1 MGITQDTIFIT
12 SSYDFDD
19 IVINEMAGNKLFCT
33 FIEHDKLQDTVS
45 TLTKRYTI
53 LYSKVFVLES
63 PDTEELILTYNIDA
77 VNTNA
82 QNALPNTILLHRKK
96 ESNTLY
102 TINALNALIR
112 ELNAGILDTNYR
124 VNWVDFRNTILL
136 TQDGGLRKVHTKIH
150 TIVEI

>member
-12 SSYDFDD
+12 RSYDFDD

-112 ELNAGILDTNYR
+112 EINGGVLDTNYR
-124 VNWVDFRNTILL
+124 VSWVDYRNTILL
-136 TQDGGLRKVHTKIH
+136 TQDGGLRPVHTKIH

>member
-1 MGITQDTIFIT
+1 MTQDTIFIT

-33 FIEHDKLQDTVS
+33 FIEHDKLQDTVN

-124 VNWVDFRNTILL
+124 VYWVDFRNTILL